1 MNQRP
6 LMSGLS
12 FGYQK
17 LVEFDNG
24 YTASIVCND
33 MSYGSD
39 RGLFEIAILY
49 NDDMVYDTGLTE
61 DVIGFLDFQEVADT
75 LKKIEQL
82 PKR

>member
-1 MNQRP
+1 MR
-6 LMSGLS
+6 L
-12 FGYQK
+12 GYQK
-17 LVEFDNG
+17 FVEFDNG
-24 YTASIVCND
+24 YTASIVSND

-49 NDDMVYDTGLTE
+49 KSNIVYDTGLTN

-82 PKR
+82 PQRNSL

>member
-1 MNQRP
+1 MNT
-6 LMSGLS
+6 
-12 FGYQK
+12 GYQK
-17 LVEFDNG
+17 FVEFNNG
-24 YTASIVCND
+24 YTASIVSND

-49 NDDMVYDTGLTE
+49 NDNIVYDTDIAHG
-61 DVIGFLDFQEVADT
+61 VVGFLDFQDVADT

>member
-1 MNQRP
+1 MK
-6 LMSGLS
+6 L
-12 FGYQK
+12 GYQK
-17 LVEFDNG
+17 FVEFDNG
-24 YTASIVCND
+24 YTASVVSND

-49 NDDMVYDTGLTE
+49 NDSIVYDTGITE

-75 LKKIEQL
+75 LKQIEKL

>member
-1 MNQRP
+1 MK
-6 LMSGLS
+6 

-17 LVEFDNG
+17 FVEFDNG

-49 NDDMVYDTGLTE
+49 RDNIVYDTGLTE

-82 PKR
+82 PRRNSL

>member
-1 MNQRP
+1 MK
-6 LMSGLS
+6 L
-12 FGYQK
+12 GYQK
-17 LVEFDNG
+17 FVEFDNG
-24 YTASIVCND
+24 YTASVVSND

-49 NDDMVYDTGLTE
+49 NDDIVYDTGITE

-75 LKKIEQL
+75 LKQIEKL

>member
-1 MNQRP
+1 MN
-6 LMSGLS
+6 

-17 LVEFDNG
+17 FVEFDNG
-24 YTASIVCND
+24 YTASVVSND

-39 RGLFEIAILY
+39 RGLFEIAILHGSEI
-49 NDDMVYDTGLTE
+49 VYDTGLTE
-61 DVIGFLDFQEVADT
+61 DVIGFLDFQDVADT

>member
-1 MNQRP
+1 MN
-6 LMSGLS
+6 L
-12 FGYQK
+12 GYQK
-17 LVEFDNG
+17 FVEFDNG
-24 YTASIVCND
+24 YSASIVSND

-49 NDDMVYDTGLTE
+49 KSNIVYDTGLTN

-82 PKR
+82 PQRNSL

>member
-1 MNQRP
+1 MN
-6 LMSGLS
+6 

-17 LVEFDNG
+17 FVEFDNG

-39 RGLFEIAILY
+39 RGQFEIAILY
-49 NDDMVYDTGLTE
+49 NSDIVYDTGLTN
-61 DVIGFLDFQEVADT
+61 DVIGFLDFQDVADT

-82 PKR
+82 PRRNSL

>member
-1 MNQRP
+1 MK
-6 LMSGLS
+6 

-17 LVEFDNG
+17 FVEFDNG
-24 YTASIVCND
+24 YTASVVCND

>member
-1 MNQRP
+1 MK
-6 LMSGLS
+6 

-17 LVEFDNG
+17 FVEFDNG

-49 NDDMVYDTGLTE
+49 RDNIVYDTGLTE

-75 LKKIEQL
+75 LKQIEQL
-82 PKR
+82 PRRNSL

>member
-1 MNQRP
+1 
-6 LMSGLS
+6 
-12 FGYQK
+12 
-17 LVEFDNG
+17 
-24 YTASIVCND
+24 

-49 NDDMVYDTGLTE
+49 NNNIVYDTGLTE

-75 LKKIEQL
+75 LKQIEQL